1 MEKLTDKIIFQ
12 LVFMS
17 LFLLVPN
24 LAFAQPLVG
33 GLSSFGGIMPL
44 VLIFIFFYL
53 FLLRPQHKKTK
64 DHQNLLNALKKD
76 DKIITSGGLYGT
88 VISVKGNIVDVK
100 ISDEVCVQ
108 IVKQSVSNV
117 ITKEA
122 EEKIRVPEIVK
133 K

>member
-1 MEKLTDKIIFQ
+1 MEKFTDRIISQ
-12 LVFMS
+12 LVFVS
-17 LFLLVPN
+17 FFLLVPN
-24 LAFAQPLVG
+24 LAFAQSSAG

-64 DHQNLLNALKKD
+64 EHQSLLNALKRD

-88 VISVKGNIVDVK
+88 VVSVKGNIVDVK

-108 IVKQSVSNV
+108 IVKQSISNV
-117 ITKEA
+117 VTKETK
-122 EEKIRVPEIVK
+122 EKIRVPEIVK